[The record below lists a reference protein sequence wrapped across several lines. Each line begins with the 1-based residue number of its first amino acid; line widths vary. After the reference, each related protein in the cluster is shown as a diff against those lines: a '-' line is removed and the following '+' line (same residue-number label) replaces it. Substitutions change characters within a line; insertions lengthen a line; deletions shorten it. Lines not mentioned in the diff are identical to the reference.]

1 MSVLAKIIN
10 SAIVDKK
17 DSHVEVRG
25 CLISYRNAPHPS
37 AGKAPSKFIMG
48 KQLRAKV
55 ITSMKSAKG
64 ELHQEAMLQD
74 RESRNQRKQLRD
86 RKKKQSIETSRLETK
101 SSLISKRQQRGCT
114 LFQKY

>member
-25 CLISYRNAPHPS
+25 CLISYRNTPHPS

-55 ITSMKSAKG
+55 ITSIKSAKG
-64 ELHQEAMLQD
+64 ELYQEAMLQD

-101 SSLISKRQQRGCT
+101 SSLINKRQQRGCT